1 MAVQPRVSARRRP
14 VKGVSRCGV
23 RLSSGEKEGTKCE
36 TTWQRGL
43 DYSHGRTDQN
53 IS

>member
-1 MAVQPRVSARRRP
+1 MAVRPRVSARHRP
-14 VKGVSRCGV
+14 VEGASGCGV
-23 RLSSGEKEGTKCE
+23 RLLTGGKEGTKCE

-43 DYSHGRTDQN
+43 NYSHGRTDQN